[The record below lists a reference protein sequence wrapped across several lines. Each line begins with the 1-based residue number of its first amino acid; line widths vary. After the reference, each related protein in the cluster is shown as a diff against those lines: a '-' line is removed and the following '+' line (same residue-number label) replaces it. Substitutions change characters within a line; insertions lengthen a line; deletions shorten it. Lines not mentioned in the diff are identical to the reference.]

1 MKKGQNFRLFI
12 AGLCLAASK
21 SCTLEQTA
29 ELEDIST
36 KDSTGM
42 AKENTVKGK
51 AWNGS
56 ADALLLNETDTT
68 GMTLYGL
75 LNGLLSAII
84 AGQTVAIKFTETD
97 GDKNRTVKTDK
108 EVEYTGNAIINDITV
123 KCTAKEEI
131 TFSVKFQGYG
141 PLSESSTQS

>member
-36 KDSTGM
+36 KDSTGT

-56 ADALLLNETDTT
+56 ADALLLNETDAT
-68 GMTLYGL
+68 GKTL
-75 LNGLLSAII
+75 NDLLSAII
-84 AGQTVAIKFTETD
+84 AGQPVAIKFTETD
-97 GDKNRTVKTDK
+97 GDKNRMVKTDK
-108 EVEYTGNAIINDITV
+108 EVEYSGNAIINDISV

-131 TFSVKFQGYG
+131 TISVKFQGYG
-141 PLSESSTQS
+141 PLSESSIES

>member
-68 GMTLYGL
+68 GMTL
-75 LNGLLSAII
+75 NGLLSAII

-97 GDKNRTVKTDK
+97 GDNNRTVKTDK

>member
-68 GMTLYGL
+68 GKTLKD
-75 LNGLLSAII
+75 LLSAII

>member
-12 AGLCLAASK
+12 DGLCLAASK
-21 SCTLEQTA
+21 SCTLVQTA
-29 ELEDIST
+29 VLEDIST

-42 AKENTVKGK
+42 AKENTVKGE

-56 ADALLLNETDTT
+56 ADALLLNEADAT
-68 GMTLYGL
+68 GKTL
-75 LNGLLSAII
+75 NALLSAII
-84 AGQTVAIKFTETD
+84 AGQPVTIKFTETD
-97 GDKNRTVKTDK
+97 GEKNRTVKTDK
-108 EVEYTGNAIINDITV
+108 EVEYSGKAIINDITV

-141 PLSESSTQS
+141 ALDESATQS

>member
-36 KDSTGM
+36 KDSTGN

-56 ADALLLNETDTT
+56 ADALLLNETDAT
-68 GMTLYGL
+68 GKTL
-75 LNGLLSAII
+75 NDLLSAII
-84 AGQTVAIKFTETD
+84 AGQPVAIKFTETD
-97 GDKNRTVKTDK
+97 GEKNRTEKTDK
-108 EVEYTGNAIINDITV
+108 EVDYVGYAIINDITV

-131 TFSVKFQGYG
+131 SISVKFQGHG
-141 PLSESSTQS
+141 PLNATTYEP

>member
-56 ADALLLNETDTT
+56 ADALLLNETDAT
-68 GMTLYGL
+68 GMT

-97 GDKNRTVKTDK
+97 GDNNRTVKTDK

>member
-56 ADALLLNETDTT
+56 ADALLLNETDAT
-68 GMTLYGL
+68 GKTL
-75 LNGLLSAII
+75 NDLLSAII
-84 AGQTVAIKFTETD
+84 AGQPVGIKFTETD

-108 EVEYTGNAIINDITV
+108 DVEYSGNAIINDITV

-131 TFSVKFQGYG
+131 TISVKFQGYG
-141 PLSESSTQS
+141 PLSETSTES

>member
-36 KDSTGM
+36 KDSTGN

-56 ADALLLNETDTT
+56 ADALLLNETDAT
-68 GMTLYGL
+68 GKTL
-75 LNGLLSAII
+75 NDLLSAII
-84 AGQTVAIKFTETD
+84 AGQPVGIKFTETD

-108 EVEYTGNAIINDITV
+108 EVEYSGNAIINDISV

-131 TFSVKFQGYG
+131 TISIKFQGYG
-141 PLSESSTQS
+141 PLSETSTES

>member
-36 KDSTGM
+36 KDSTGN

-56 ADALLLNETDTT
+56 ADALLLNETDAT
-68 GMTLYGL
+68 GKTL
-75 LNGLLSAII
+75 NDLLSAII
-84 AGQTVAIKFTETD
+84 AGQPVGIKFTETD

-108 EVEYTGNAIINDITV
+108 EVEYSGNAIINDISV

-131 TFSVKFQGYG
+131 TISIKFQGYG
-141 PLSESSTQS
+141 PLSESSTES

>member
-68 GMTLYGL
+68 GKTLKD
-75 LNGLLSAII
+75 LLSAII

-97 GDKNRTVKTDK
+97 GDNNRTVKTDK
-108 EVEYTGNAIINDITV
+108 EVEYSGYAIINDITV

>member
-36 KDSTGM
+36 KDSTGK

-56 ADALLLNETDTT
+56 ADALLLNETDAT
-68 GMTLYGL
+68 GKTL
-75 LNGLLSAII
+75 NDLLSAII
-84 AGQTVAIKFTETD
+84 AGQPVGIKFTETD

-108 EVEYTGNAIINDITV
+108 EVEYSGNAIINDISV

-131 TFSVKFQGYG
+131 TISVKFQGYG
-141 PLSESSTQS
+141 PLSETSTES

>member
-68 GMTLYGL
+68 GKTLKD
-75 LNGLLSAII
+75 LLSAII

-97 GDKNRTVKTDK
+97 GDNNRTVKTDK

>member
-56 ADALLLNETDTT
+56 ADALLLNETD
-68 GMTLYGL
+68 
-75 LNGLLSAII
+75 
-84 AGQTVAIKFTETD
+84 

-108 EVEYTGNAIINDITV
+108 EGEYSGSAIINDISV

-131 TFSVKFQGYG
+131 TISIKFQGYG
-141 PLSESSTQS
+141 PLSESSTES

>member
-21 SCTLEQTA
+21 SCTLEETA

-56 ADALLLNETDTT
+56 ADALLLNETDAT
-68 GMTLYGL
+68 GKTL
-75 LNGLLSAII
+75 NDLLSAII
-84 AGQTVAIKFTETD
+84 AGQPVGIKFTETE
-97 GDKNRTVKTDK
+97 GDKNRTVKGDK
-108 EVEYTGNAIINDITV
+108 EVEYSGNAIINDISV

-131 TFSVKFQGYG
+131 SISVKFQGYG
-141 PLSESSTQS
+141 PLNETSTES

>member
-56 ADALLLNETDTT
+56 ANALLLNETDTT
-68 GMTLYGL
+68 GKTLKD
-75 LNGLLSAII
+75 LLSAII

-97 GDKNRTVKTDK
+97 GDNNRTVKTDK